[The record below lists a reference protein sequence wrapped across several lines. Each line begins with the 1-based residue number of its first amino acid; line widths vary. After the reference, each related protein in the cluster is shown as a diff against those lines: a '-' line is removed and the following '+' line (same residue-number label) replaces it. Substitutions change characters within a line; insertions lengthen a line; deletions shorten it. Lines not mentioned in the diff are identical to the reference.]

1 MEIRIDHA
9 ANHYH
14 CEKQR
19 RYFSIMGKKE
29 KRHKHSHTSKK
40 KKKKKK
46 NKLDTS
52 KSRSRL
58 KSRPRPKARPASSD
72 SFSTSDTSTTSSS
85 DYEHQQSR
93 HHKQHGTKHSRSDS
107 SPDRGHI
114 KKNKRRKRF
123 ETTTTDSES
132 EVRVGLDTEVDTVVD
147 SDNEP
152 IPNLCHI
159 EVEIE
164 SKTSSSNTV
173 NLKLPGSTAKKKMK
187 KRNNKDDQRESSKT
201 LSELWPKS
209 NKYYE
214 KINTEI
220 KESNSASLSK
230 SILIDFK
237 AKKFP
242 FILSTNVFQEFL
254 SDLES
259 TVGNKLNLRDFNF
272 SYRYPVLGKDCDI
285 TINSQVT
292 FTAFIKYIL
301 SDNPD
306 LILIKITRV
315 NSQPLLLLKKDE
327 LSPPKSDD
335 ETMQPQSESP
345 LENQLDFKNASR
357 KEILKYL
364 DQFEWKPEHF
374 KEI

>member
-1 MEIRIDHA
+1 M
-9 ANHYH
+9 
-14 CEKQR
+14 
-19 RYFSIMGKKE
+19 
-29 KRHKHSHTSKK
+29 
-40 KKKKKK
+40 
-46 NKLDTS
+46 
-52 KSRSRL
+52 
-58 KSRPRPKARPASSD
+58 
-72 SFSTSDTSTTSSS
+72 
-85 DYEHQQSR
+85 
-93 HHKQHGTKHSRSDS
+93 
-107 SPDRGHI
+107 
-114 KKNKRRKRF
+114 
-123 ETTTTDSES
+123 
-132 EVRVGLDTEVDTVVD
+132 VD

-152 IPNLCHI
+152 TPNLCHI
-159 EVEIE
+159 EVQIE
-164 SKTSSSNTV
+164 SKTSSSNIV
-173 NLKLPGSTAKKKMK
+173 NLKLPSSTVKKKMK

-230 SILIDFK
+230 NILIDFK

-306 LILIKITRV
+306 SILIKITQV

-335 ETMQPQSESP
+335 ETMQP
-345 LENQLDFKNASR
+345 
-357 KEILKYL
+357 
-364 DQFEWKPEHF
+364 
-374 KEI
+374 

>member
-1 MEIRIDHA
+1 
-9 ANHYH
+9 
-14 CEKQR
+14 
-19 RYFSIMGKKE
+19 MGKKE

-46 NKLDTS
+46 NNKLDTS
-52 KSRSRL
+52 KSKSRL

-72 SFSTSDTSTTSSS
+72 SFSTSGTSTTSSS

-93 HHKQHGTKHSRSDS
+93 HHKQHVTKHSRCDS

-114 KKNKRRKRF
+114 KKNKRRRRF

-147 SDNEP
+147 SDNELT
-152 IPNLCHI
+152 PNLCHI

-173 NLKLPGSTAKKKMK
+173 NLKLPGSTVKKKMK
-187 KRNNKDDQRESSKT
+187 KRNNKDIKWESSKT
-201 LSELWPKS
+201 LSELWLKS

-230 SILIDFK
+230 NILIDFK

-272 SYRYPVLGKDCDI
+272 SYRYTGLGKDCDI

-306 LILIKITRV
+306 LILIKITQV

-335 ETMQPQSESP
+335 ETMQPQSESS
-345 LENQLDFKNASR
+345 LENQLDFKKR
-357 KEILKYL
+357 
-364 DQFEWKPEHF
+364 F
-374 KEI
+374 

>member
-1 MEIRIDHA
+1 MVLSILDPTLVLIEVILRKIREERDLRQQ
-9 ANHYH
+9 
-14 CEKQR
+14 QR
-19 RYFSIMGKKE
+19 
-29 KRHKHSHTSKK
+29 T
-40 KKKKKK
+40 
-46 NKLDTS
+46 L
-52 KSRSRL
+52 
-58 KSRPRPKARPASSD
+58 
-72 SFSTSDTSTTSSS
+72 
-85 DYEHQQSR
+85 
-93 HHKQHGTKHSRSDS
+93 
-107 SPDRGHI
+107 
-114 KKNKRRKRF
+114 
-123 ETTTTDSES
+123 ES
-132 EVRVGLDTEVDTVVD
+132 EVRVGLDTEIDTVVD

-152 IPNLCHI
+152 TPKLRHI

-173 NLKLPGSTAKKKMK
+173 NLKLSGSTVKKKMK
-187 KRNNKDDQRESSKT
+187 KRNNKDDPRESSKT

-230 SILIDFK
+230 NILIDFK

-242 FILSTNVFQEFL
+242 FILSINVFQEFL

-306 LILIKITRV
+306 LILIKITQV

-335 ETMQPQSESP
+335 ETMQPQSQSP
-345 LENQLDFKNASR
+345 LENQLDFKNASG

-364 DQFEWKPEHF
+364 DQFEWKLEYLKKFEKF
-374 KEI
+374 KPAKERAVREIVGKLETKYCEKCPGRHMVQIFRDMVDDETKMKFQSLFTEVDYNLFKKKRKMVMDVYGNSLVDKPPLCAVSIML